1 MWLNLSQ
8 TGRTGVKY
16 TSYCNQI
23 ANMLVRGV
31 VTSRANPMSRIYN
44 FSAGP
49 AALPLAVLEQVQAEM
64 LEWNDTGASVM
75 EVSHRGKPFMET
87 AAQAEQD
94 LRDLMGIPDN
104 YKVLFLQGGATAQ
117 FSAIPLNLKH
127 LGEKADYAHTGH
139 WSKKAIADAKR
150 FVDVNVVCDT
160 SGEGY
165 KHVPAADQ
173 WQLSDDAAYVHITP
187 NETIAGVEFNWL
199 PDTDKPICADLSST
213 ILSRPIDVSKYGI
226 IYAGAQKNIGP
237 AGLTIVIVRDDLVG
251 HFPNDAPRLMDYQV
265 MAESD
270 SMNNTPP
277 TFAWYLAGK
286 VFAYLKELGGVEAM
300 AKLNQAKAD
309 KLYAYIDA
317 SDGYYTNPVAVEN
330 RSWMNVPFILANS
343 DHDAEFLSQSHAAG
357 LHALKGHRSVGGM
370 RASIYNA
377 MNMDGIDALINFMD
391 TFKADNS

>member
-1 MWLNLSQ
+1 
-8 TGRTGVKY
+8 
-16 TSYCNQI
+16 
-23 ANMLVRGV
+23 
-31 VTSRANPMSRIYN
+31 MSRIYN

-49 AALPLAVLEQVQAEM
+49 AALPEAVLKDVQSEL
-64 LEWNDTGASVM
+64 LEWNGAGASVM
-75 EVSHRGKPFMET
+75 EVSHRGKPFMQT

-104 YKVLFLQGGATAQ
+104 YKVLFLQGGATTQ
-117 FSAIPLNLKH
+117 FSAIPLNLKF
-127 LGEKADYAHTGH
+127 LGDKADYAHTGH

-160 SGEGY
+160 SAGGY
-165 KHVPAADQ
+165 KHVPTASEWA
-173 WQLSDDAAYVHITP
+173 LSDDAAYVHITP
-187 NETIAGVEFNWL
+187 NETIAGVEFDWL
-199 PDTDKPICADLSST
+199 PETDKPICADLSST

-237 AGLTIVIVRDDLVG
+237 AGITIVIVRDDLVG
-251 HFPNDAPRLMDYQV
+251 NFPDDAPRLMDYQV
-265 MAESD
+265 MADSD

-286 VFAYLKELGGVEAM
+286 VFAWLKSNGGVEAI
-300 AKLNQAKAD
+300 AKVNQAKAE
-309 KLYAYIDA
+309 KLYNYIDS

-330 RSWMNVPFILANS
+330 RSWMNVPFILADSNL
-343 DHDAEFLSQSHAAG
+343 DAAFLEQSHAAG

-377 MNMDGIDALINFMD
+377 LGLDAIDALIEFMD
-391 TFKADNS
+391 SFKSANQ